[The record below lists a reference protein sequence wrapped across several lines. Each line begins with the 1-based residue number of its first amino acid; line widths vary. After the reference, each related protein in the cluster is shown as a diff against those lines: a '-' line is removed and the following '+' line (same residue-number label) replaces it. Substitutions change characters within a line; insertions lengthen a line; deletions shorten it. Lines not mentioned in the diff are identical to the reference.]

1 MKFLFPLKIAFRL
14 VSSQKK
20 TELAYNAKYRLSG
33 EYLVTYEKYRCK
45 HALNKENGKTKIY

>member
-20 TELAYNAKYRLSG
+20 TERAYNAKYRLSG